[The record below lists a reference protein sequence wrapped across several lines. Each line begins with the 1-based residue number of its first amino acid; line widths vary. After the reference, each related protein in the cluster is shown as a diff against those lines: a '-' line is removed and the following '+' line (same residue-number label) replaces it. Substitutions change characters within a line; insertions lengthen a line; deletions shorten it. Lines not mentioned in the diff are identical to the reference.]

1 MMKKN
6 PEAFSNA
13 AFRNKYSKN
22 AKILDGFEFVHGQA
36 INAIKQGASMYLN
49 MAKDATNNDT
59 KKAYLEAYS
68 LLINFANGTGK
79 FQTDYNQF
87 DPFVTLLNK
96 DNRML
101 KEVVS
106 DFEKHLKDNKLT
118 ASSYFSEN
126 DKFTAGYEFSPDHAY
141 AESGMEGLKES
152 FNEHADAL
160 TKNPLAFVIGGMSYD
175 VTPIFDKEKNI
186 TGYNIKFSNVTGKN
200 SLLLHKATDVDPV
213 SGRTIPLSNK
223 KQTFTF
229 KITVN
234 EYNKLK
240 EEKK

>member
-1 MMKKN
+1 MLMMK
-6 PEAFSNA
+6 
-13 AFRNKYSKN
+13 Y
-22 AKILDGFEFVHGQA
+22 
-36 INAIKQGASMYLN
+36 IKHYV
-49 MAKDATNNDT
+49 TT
-59 KKAYLEAYS
+59 C
-68 LLINFANGTGK
+68 LLIVTTVMFGAEVNPQSGIIRTTTSSTATIGT
-79 FQTDYNQF
+79 
-87 DPFVTLLNK
+87 P
-96 DNRML
+96 
-101 KEVVS
+101 
-106 DFEKHLKDNKLT
+106 
-118 ASSYFSEN
+118 
-126 DKFTAGYEFSPDHAY
+126 YEFSPDHAY